1 MVPVNTGGSFDIFSD
16 AGALQAVSSHS
27 GGSQVTNW
35 QMNRGTFLLKNPAK
49 ISLSRLPA
57 PPVLKSTKPKQPNVS
72 SRFHQADEAAQTKIF
87 GGQVGASASIYR
99 IYPPVE
105 AAANQAKQNLSDI
118 QKSVRLRKADH
129 IFLHKF

>member
-1 MVPVNTGGSFDIFSD
+1 MVPVNKGGSFDKGAVFSD

-57 PPVLKSTKPKQPNVS
+57 PPVLKSTKPKHPNVS
-72 SRFHQADEAAQTKIF
+72 SRFHQPDEAAQTKNF
-87 GGQVGASASIYR
+87 GGQVGASASIHE
-99 IYPPVE
+99 IYALVA
-105 AAANQAKQNLSDI
+105 AAANQAKRICQI
-118 QKSVRLRKADH
+118 FKSSLDLGK
-129 IFLHKF
+129 